1 MHNAP
6 VSAPPNTFPLETT
19 RRIIRIQVL
28 TLVWM
33 SVEAVVSLGA
43 AWFAHSPALLG
54 FGGDSAVELLS
65 ATVESVPDICS
76 TCQVATADKSTK
88 RDRVIYFVRKSLGTL
103 RCRGAYWSL
112 LPGACWQLTN
122 AL

>member
-6 VSAPPNTFPLETT
+6 VSAPPKTFPPETA
-19 RRIIRIQVL
+19 RRIIRIQAL

-43 AWFAHSPALLG
+43 AWMARSPALLG

-65 ATVESVPDICS
+65 AASCLGW
-76 TCQVATADKSTK
+76 QDKNGDS
-88 RDRVIYFVRKSLGTL
+88 RR
-103 RCRGAYWSL
+103 
-112 LPGACWQLTN
+112 LPA
-122 AL
+122 ARR